1 MKEKSIVMKMLF
13 EKLKA
18 AFGGVGCPS
27 YKISIDAKTD
37 IINVADSD
45 YEYEPIVFKVTYNE
59 AFDSF
64 YYTGDNIDS
73 SILRALVN
81 IENAIEEEYPYP
93 EEIVEYSVYV
103 SVKNDPDAYEPWCT
117 FNTLEDTKSQM
128 DELKPRFPDRDF
140 YILKTTTIEEKVI
153 L

>member
-18 AFGGVGCPS
+18 AFSNGVPDYKVSVCEGDGSIKVIERGTNSVWFYTKYDDKIESFVYEGC
-27 YKISIDAKTD
+27 
-37 IINVADSD
+37 
-45 YEYEPIVFKVTYNE
+45 
-59 AFDSF
+59 
-64 YYTGDNIDS
+64 NIDS
-73 SILRALVN
+73 SMLRALIQ
-81 IENAIEEEYPYP
+81 IENDIEEEYPYP
-93 EEIVEYSVYV
+93 EETVEYSVYCNME
-103 SVKNDPDAYEPWCT
+103 NDPDAYEPWCDFT
-117 FNTLEDTKSQM
+117 TLDEAKFEM

>member
-18 AFGGVGCPS
+18 AFGTGVPD
-27 YKISIDAKTD
+27 YKVSVCEGEI
-37 IINVADSD
+37 
-45 YEYEPIVFKVTYNE
+45 KVIEGENNSVWFYAMYDDE
-59 AFDSF
+59 IESF
-64 YYTGDNIDS
+64 VYAGGGIDS

-93 EEIVEYSVYV
+93 EETVEYTVYG
-103 SVKNDPDAYEPWCT
+103 SRDDNPNKYEPWCT
-117 FNTLEDTKSQM
+117 FNTLEEAKSEM
-128 DELKPRFPDRDF
+128 DEFKPRFRDRDF